1 MLSEL
6 SIMGENNI
14 SFLDKYRLRD
24 KYNRKIYNYN
34 TILNFFIVFAM
45 ISSFFILFFGFI
57 AIFYSSSLNDEMTQF
72 EKNKSIQIIYFTVA
86 FSIFSF
92 SGLAFNSNKLKKY
105 ESKYEK
111 INKSIQ
117 STVIEK
123 IHKDLKNKYKAQ
135 FLDEDAPYSAYFFE
149 ENKTYRLKLKNKKIV
164 DTEIFYDKKGEIHV
178 NILSNVTPLSSD
190 KWQLNSFKN
199 NNYNSILL
207 IYCYFYD
214 RMIIC

>member
-1 MLSEL
+1 
-6 SIMGENNI
+6 MGENNI

-190 KWQLNSFKN
+190 K
-199 NNYNSILL
+199 
-207 IYCYFYD
+207 
-214 RMIIC
+214 

>member
-24 KYNRKIYNYN
+24 KYNRKMYNYN

-57 AIFYSSSLNDEMTQF
+57 AIFYSSSLIDEMTQF

-92 SGLAFNSNKLKKY
+92 SGLAFNYNKLKKY

-123 IHKDLKNKYKAQ
+123 IYKDLKNKYKAQ
-135 FLDEDAPYSAYFFE
+135 FLDEYAPYSLFDDNSYSVLFFE
-149 ENKTYRLKLKNKKIV
+149 ENKNYRLKLKNKKIV

-190 KWQLNSFKN
+190 K
-199 NNYNSILL
+199 
-207 IYCYFYD
+207 
-214 RMIIC
+214 

>member
-14 SFLDKYRLRD
+14 SFLDKIRLRD

-34 TILNFFIVFAM
+34 TILNFFIVLVIVSSIFLASFLGIAA
-45 ISSFFILFFGFI
+45 ISYFF
-57 AIFYSSSLNDEMTQF
+57 SSLNEMTQF

-117 STVIEK
+117 SIVIEK

-135 FLDEDAPYSAYFFE
+135 FLDEDALYSAYFFE
-149 ENKTYRLKLKNKKIV
+149 ENKNYRLKLKNKKIV

-178 NILSNVTPLSSD
+178 NILSNVTPLSSY
-190 KWQLNSFKN
+190 K
-199 NNYNSILL
+199 
-207 IYCYFYD
+207 
-214 RMIIC
+214 